1 MKIGE
6 EENRNG
12 ADSTGTAARA
22 GFGADAPAEP
32 PFRPVRTSSLRA
44 PMCGLRIATS

>member
-1 MKIGE
+1 MKVGE

-22 GFGADAPAEP
+22 GFVRMRRQIRRAGACALRRCAA
-32 PFRPVRTSSLRA
+32 FASRRPE
-44 PMCGLRIATS
+44 

>member
-1 MKIGE
+1 MKVGE

-22 GFGADAPAEP
+22 GFGADAP
-32 PFRPVRTSSLRA
+32 FRRVRTSSLLA
-44 PMCGLRIATS
+44 TMCGLRIATS